1 MLVGG
6 VLQGRLLTHRPQAE
20 LGNGQLRLGPPE
32 LGHERLT
39 THLASEGMLAQRAQL
54 KPSIGLDPLDQR
66 PAYAAAAP
74 DPVGPSTAYA
84 VTHLNADHADA
95 LLDMARVLA
104 GFPDATAAVCSRADR
119 FGLDLVMQTP
129 RGTAYG
135 RVGFATPCTEPD
147 GLRAATVELT
157 RRARA

>member
-54 KPSIGLDPLDQR
+54 KPSIGLDPLDQ
-66 PAYAAAAP
+66 ASHLGGEAGIIT
-74 DPVGPSTAYA
+74 VG
-84 VTHLNADHADA
+84 VGQEGD
-95 LLDMARVLA
+95 
-104 GFPDATAAVCSRADR
+104 
-119 FGLDLVMQTP
+119 
-129 RGTAYG
+129 
-135 RVGFATPCTEPD
+135 GFAQELGRPRRTPP
-147 GLRAATVELT
+147 
-157 RRARA
+157 AR